1 MSEINALG
9 ERMIIRYL
17 TDPKGRS
24 VEQIVKEGQDIL
36 EDFFNSLEEAT
47 IPVKRPKV
55 QKLNKTL
62 SGKTQV
68 LR

>member
-1 MSEINALG
+1 MSEINALC

>member
-9 ERMIIRYL
+9 KGMIIRYL
-17 TDPKGRS
+17 TDPKDRS
-24 VEQIVKEGQDIL
+24 VEQIVKDGQDIL